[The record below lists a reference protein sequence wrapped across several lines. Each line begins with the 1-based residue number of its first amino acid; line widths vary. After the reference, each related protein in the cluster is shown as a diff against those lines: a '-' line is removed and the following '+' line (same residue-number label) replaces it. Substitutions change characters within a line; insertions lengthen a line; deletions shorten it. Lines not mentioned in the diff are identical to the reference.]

1 MKRKAISMWLAA
13 AAALSLTACGAGG
26 KEAGNAGGSSGP
38 ADALEVRIW
47 DGVQADG
54 IQKIADEWTAQSGV
68 KVNIQVLGWDEYWT
82 LLEAGATGG
91 DMPDVFWMHS
101 NVAQKYME
109 NDMLLNL
116 DSYIQNSE
124 KIDLSNYYEGI
135 VDLYSL
141 NGTPYAV
148 PKDHDTIAL
157 CYNKAIFDRFNVAYP
172 DETWTWE
179 DFYEAGKT
187 ITQAGEGKVYG
198 YAIDVGNN
206 QDGWWNIVY
215 DYGGYIISEDKKTSG
230 MDDPKTLE
238 AMKFLARLIDDTM
251 PKQSVIS
258 ESGSGT
264 LFNSGVTA
272 MTTQGSWNINTF
284 YTSDNKDDYGWA
296 VLPYYD
302 QNGNGQADAGERCSI
317 YNGVGWAAAADTKH
331 PEEAWGLIEWLGSRE
346 NQEKQAELG
355 VTMAGYKGASDAFAG
370 AFEGMNID
378 AFLQMEEEGTLI
390 FRPCSK
396 YTTNWETLMGEDLV
410 GAWND
415 TSTMEDTCRKIA
427 GDMNAQ
433 LAKE

>member
-1 MKRKAISMWLAA
+1 MKRKVISMWLAA
-13 AAALSLTACGAGG
+13 AMAVSLTACSTGKTEAENSG
-26 KEAGNAGGSSGP
+26 KESGP
-38 ADALEVRIW
+38 AQALEVRIW
-47 DGVQADG
+47 DGVQVDG

-109 NDMLLNL
+109 NHMLLDL
-116 DSYIQNSE
+116 SSYIEGSE
-124 KIDLSNYYEGI
+124 KIELSNYYDGI

-141 NGTPYAV
+141 NGVPYAV

-157 CYNKAIFDRFNVAYP
+157 CYNKTIFDQFGVAYP
-172 DETWTWE
+172 DKTWTWQ

-187 ITQAGEGKVYG
+187 ITEKGEGKVFG

-238 AMKFLARLIDDTM
+238 AMKFLASLIDDTM

-258 ESGSGT
+258 ESGAGT

-302 QNGNGQADAGERCSI
+302 QNGNGQADEGERCTI
-317 YNGVGWAAAADTKH
+317 YNGVGWAAAADTDH
-331 PEEAWGLIEWLGSRE
+331 PKEAWELIEWLGSKE
-346 NQEKQAELG
+346 NQEKQAQLG
-355 VTMAGYKGASDAFAG
+355 VTMAGYKGASDAFAA

-378 AFLQMEEEGTLI
+378 AFLEMESEGTLI

-396 YTTNWETLMGEDLV
+396 YTTNWETQMGEDLV
-410 GAWND
+410 GAWNN
-415 TSTMEDTCRKIA
+415 TSAMEDTCKKIA

-433 LAKE
+433 LAQE